1 MEPESRYTLIGAI
14 VLALVLAMAAGF
26 VWLSSAG
33 AASDYRFYAIRFEH
47 QSLEGLQVGGD
58 VNMRGVKVGRVERY
72 TIDAGNINRVEVFVR
87 VARKTPVR
95 QNTVAVVARN
105 FVTGIARIDLV
116 TPGTPGPELMD
127 VADGDR
133 YPVIPEGSSDFEQ
146 IAESANRLA
155 LAGERALSNVNNLL
169 TPANQQAFSEMLA
182 GVRDLTIG
190 LNQRLGAVDAAVRGV
205 EASAASLKST
215 GERVGSAVERT
226 AAQIEPLARQ
236 TDALLRASTDTI
248 TEARGTL
255 QDGRAALA
263 DGQKTLREF
272 ARAARA
278 LETQAHQLGRR
289 TDDALDAGM
298 LELRATAQ
306 EMRRTA
312 DLLSV
317 TLDRLADPRAALLG
331 PGEGQL
337 GPGERRR

>member
-72 TIDAGNINRVEVFVR
+72 TIDAGNINRVEVIVR

-105 FVTGIARIDLV
+105 FVTGIARNDLV
-116 TPGTPGPELMD
+116 TPGTPGPELME
-127 VADGDR
+127 VAEGDR

-155 LAGERALSNVNNLL
+155 LAGERALSNVNSLL
-169 TPANQQAFSEMLA
+169 TPANQKAFSEMLA

-205 EASAASLKST
+205 QESAAALRTT
-215 GERVGSAVERT
+215 GDRIAVSVER
-226 AAQIEPLARQ
+226 AAGQVEPLAQRA
-236 TDALLRASTDTI
+236 DALLRASTETM
-248 TEARGTL
+248 TEARGAL
-255 QDGRAALA
+255 QEGRAALG
-263 DGQKTLREF
+263 DGQATLREF

-278 LETQAHQLGRR
+278 LESQAAQLGRR
-289 TDDALDAGM
+289 TDDALDGGM

-306 EMRRTA
+306 EVRRTA
-312 DLLSV
+312 ELLSA

-331 PGEGQL
+331 PGEAQL